1 MADEK
6 SGEYQIWTMRISL
19 ATTLIVVVLSWL
31 NTVRTLDIMV
41 RSVVSFGVMY
51 LLMSGI
57 HSLFQMTADSKTNSS
72 PQSKPQ
78 ISMDTSRGGVI
89 DFSVGDDDDLSP
101 QLQESNFPGQVD
113 PSLGEGLP
121 GSKQQADIVRRMG
134 WD

>member
-57 HSLFQMTADSKTNSS
+57 HSLFEMTAYPKTEN
-72 PQSKPQ
+72 KPQ

-101 QLQESNFPGQVD
+101 QLQQANFPGQVD